1 MAPSLKVQQELMR
14 HASITTTMNVYGKAM
29 PSIKR
34 KANSRVVSMVLKKRK
49 RKLLVA
55 AS

>member
-1 MAPSLKVQQELMR
+1 VQRELMR
-14 HASITTTMNVYGKAM
+14 HASITTTVNVYGKAM

-34 KANSRVVSMVLKKRK
+34 NANSKVVSIVLKKRG

>member
-1 MAPSLKVQQELMR
+1 MR
-14 HASITTTMNVYGKAM
+14 HASITTTMNAYGTAM

-34 KANSRVVSMVLKKRK
+34 KANSKVVSMVLKKQR

-55 AS
+55 AP